1 MATARA
7 ILNCMRVVDALYED
21 GLLRPAKPL
30 NLRSGEGV
38 GGIVLRQP
46 DPARWDINRLASR
59 SDEDEALAEAGL
71 GQWTAELDR
80 EDRG

>member
-1 MATARA
+1 
-7 ILNCMRVVDALYED
+7 MRVVDALYED

-30 NLRSGEGV
+30 NLRPGEHVGV
-38 GGIVLRQP
+38 IVLRQP

-71 GQWTAELDR
+71 GQWAAELDR